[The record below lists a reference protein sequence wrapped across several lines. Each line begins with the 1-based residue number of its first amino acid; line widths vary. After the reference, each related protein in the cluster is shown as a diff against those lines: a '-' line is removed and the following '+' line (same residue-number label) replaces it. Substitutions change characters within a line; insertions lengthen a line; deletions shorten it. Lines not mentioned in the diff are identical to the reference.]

1 MITSDMDFANEELN
15 AFSSAFKY
23 FNAFACYE
31 DMCVM
36 YMSPQWRSIILVC
49 IKITYYNSMRP
60 RSIIYL

>member
-36 YMSPQWRSIILVC
+36 YMSPQ
-49 IKITYYNSMRP
+49 
-60 RSIIYL
+60 